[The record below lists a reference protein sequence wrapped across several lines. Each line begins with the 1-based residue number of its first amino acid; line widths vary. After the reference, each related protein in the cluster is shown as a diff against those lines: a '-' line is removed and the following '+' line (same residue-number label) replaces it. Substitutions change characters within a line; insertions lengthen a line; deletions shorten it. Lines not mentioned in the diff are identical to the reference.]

1 MRGMT
6 DHLPFGKRVRF
17 YRERRGLHQWQLGEL
32 LNRSEDWVYR
42 VEAGRIPVNSVKML
56 ADLAEALRVHV
67 EDLQGRPALLGDQ
80 KDDRADV
87 PAIRAALMQS
97 RLLAG
102 ALYDD
107 REPLRLERLAVE
119 VDEAWSLYQ
128 SSQYAEL
135 ASRLPTL
142 LADARLVTHEHSTGN
157 SRIRA
162 LRLFALTCHVTA
174 TLLRKL
180 GETNLAWVAA
190 DQGDIAAGESHDPAV
205 ILALRRCVAHVQLG
219 AGMAAE
225 AMDVTLRAA
234 DGLPRGWWE
243 ASPESLSLY
252 GTLHLN
258 GAVAA
263 ARLRDRSSADDMMAK
278 ATRAAD
284 RLGADAN
291 EMWTA
296 FGPTNVEIHRLALAL
311 EFEDLQSAV
320 DIAPGLRPGRT
331 VPVERRARA
340 RLDVARAYAE
350 VGRTN
355 DAADHL
361 KRAYQRAPEQMRAH
375 EFARDL
381 ARRLH
386 KRSKRRDVRELAVNL
401 GALR

>member
-1 MRGMT
+1 MT

-42 VEAGRIPVNSVKML
+42 VEAGRIPVNNVKML

-67 EDLQGRPALLGDQ
+67 EDLQGRPSLL
-80 KDDRADV
+80 DDRGGHAASV

-102 ALYDD
+102 GLYDG

-119 VDEAWSLYQ
+119 VDEAWNLYQ
-128 SSQYAEL
+128 SSEYARL
-135 ASRLPTL
+135 AARLPAL
-142 LADARLVTHEHSTGN
+142 LADARLATHEHTTGN
-157 SRIRA
+157 TRIQA
-162 LRLFALTCHVTA
+162 LKLFAVTCHATA

-190 DQGDIAAGESHDPAV
+190 DQGDIAACEADDPAV

-225 AMDVTLRAA
+225 ALDVTVRAA
-234 DGLPRGWWE
+234 DALPRGWWDY
-243 ASPESLSLY
+243 SPASLSLY

-263 ARLRDRSSADDMMAK
+263 ARLRDRSFADDMMAK

-284 RLGADAN
+284 RLGADTN

-296 FGPTNVEIHRLALAL
+296 FGPMNVEIHRLALAL
-311 EFEDLQSAV
+311 EFEDLQDAV
-320 DIAPGLRPGRT
+320 DLAPGLRPGRH

-340 RLDVARAYAE
+340 RLDVARC
-350 VGRTN
+350 
-355 DAADHL
+355 DACSA
-361 KRAYQRAPEQMRAH
+361 RET
-375 EFARDL
+375 EFA
-381 ARRLH
+381 
-386 KRSKRRDVRELAVNL
+386 
-401 GALR
+401 